1 MGLNNNNMRILGFSY
16 ILAHEILK
24 VWGELPKRISILL
37 QEDKGSNTIRN
48 GLEKTETR
56 KELTMGEIL

>member
-1 MGLNNNNMRILGFSY
+1 MGLNNNNTGIWGFSY
-16 ILAHEILK
+16 VLVYEILK

-48 GLEKTETR
+48 GLEKTETVGR
-56 KELTMGEIL
+56 S

>member
-16 ILAHEILK
+16 IVGHEILK
-24 VWGELPKRISILL
+24 VWGVLLKKISILL

-48 GLEKTETR
+48 GLEKIETVGR
-56 KELTMGEIL
+56 S